1 MWGLPFKKMP
11 NRKTWKYQL
20 RRTLGFLEFYLEQLS
35 TAKDMVHES
44 HRLLAQ
50 YSHAVPK
57 GLGDALAT
65 DMLQEQVAWIQ
76 EELA

>member
-1 MWGLPFKKMP
+1 M
-11 NRKTWKYQL
+11 
-20 RRTLGFLEFYLEQLS
+20 EFYLDQLS
-35 TAKDMVHES
+35 TARDMVHES

-50 YSHAVPK
+50 YSHAVPR